1 MPKPS
6 DASASTEVS
15 ASVSQDGAAAG
26 GKQCTLFFYFFIFF
40 NENVNEV
47 SYV

>member
-15 ASVSQDGAAAG
+15 ALVSQDGAAAG
-26 GKQCTLFFYFFIFF
+26 GKQSTLFFYFIYFD
-40 NENVNEV
+40 
-47 SYV
+47 